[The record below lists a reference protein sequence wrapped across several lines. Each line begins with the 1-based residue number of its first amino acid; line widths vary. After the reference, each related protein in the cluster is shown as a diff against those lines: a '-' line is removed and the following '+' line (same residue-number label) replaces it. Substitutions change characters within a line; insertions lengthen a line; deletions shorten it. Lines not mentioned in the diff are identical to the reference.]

1 MCFAESIDLTYA
13 SGQRMAQGLGPHC
26 LENKEIVSSHLLPQ
40 ATGDFTLH
48 LEGRRSM
55 KTPLNNDRLSHWLVG
70 LLFSWG
76 LTFLLLFLPIFHV
89 WLQVPTR
96 KVATLTGLFCAV
108 QLAVTPW
115 LFSARAT
122 RQNPS
127 GRPAQRAAAVAVMA
141 SLMALLFF
149 AYIGGLWPR
158 DEGTREFAF
167 IGLGL
172 TALLVIVLVATRRR
186 WSVWV
191 ASDSQKNSSP
201 SHNPGTDGKRQ

>member
-1 MCFAESIDLTYA
+1 
-13 SGQRMAQGLGPHC
+13 
-26 LENKEIVSSHLLPQ
+26 
-40 ATGDFTLH
+40 
-48 LEGRRSM
+48 M
-55 KTPLNNDRLSHWLVG
+55 KIPINNDRLSHWLVG

-89 WLQVPTR
+89 WLKVPTV

-122 RQNPS
+122 RQNPR
-127 GRPAQRAAAVAVMA
+127 GRPAQRAAVVAVMA
-141 SLMALLFF
+141 SLTALLFF

-158 DEGTREFAF
+158 DEGTRAFAS

-172 TALLVIVLVATRRR
+172 TALLVIFLVATRRK
-186 WSVWV
+186 WSAWLEN
-191 ASDSQKNSSP
+191 DSQRNSSP
-201 SHNPGTDGKRQ
+201 PTTQG

>member
-1 MCFAESIDLTYA
+1 
-13 SGQRMAQGLGPHC
+13 
-26 LENKEIVSSHLLPQ
+26 
-40 ATGDFTLH
+40 
-48 LEGRRSM
+48 M
-55 KTPLNNDRLSHWLVG
+55 KIPLNNDRLSHWLVG

-89 WLQVPTR
+89 LLKVPTA

-108 QLAVTPW
+108 QLSVTPW

-127 GRPAQRAAAVAVMA
+127 GRPAQRAAAVTVMA

-158 DEGTREFAF
+158 DEGTREFAS

-172 TALLVIVLVATRRR
+172 TALLVIVLIATRRK
-186 WSVWV
+186 WSVWLE
-191 ASDSQKNSSP
+191 SDSQKSSSP
-201 SHNPGTDGKRQ
+201 SQDPRIDGKG